1 MTKVCDSLVKNIYK
15 NHNINNSIINSNNN
29 LFNNMPNKN
38 YEIVNNEIF
47 TIDNKNKENEFY
59 NDIIEANNSQ
69 NENEINNSKIN
80 NNINQYINN
89 NDLYENI
96 KNVKQLKKLF
106 NFGKATGDGN
116 CLFYSLSTT
125 TFGTDAYFN
134 DIRTAICNY
143 MEYNDIVDL
152 YDLDKE
158 NYLKNMRKNGTFGGM
173 TEIQVY
179 SIISKLK
186 IVCFTR
192 TFLEI
197 NKYKANDNDSIFCFI
212 SGRDYDTEIYILL
225 NVKEK
230 LKGKND
236 EEEKNKEKSNHYI
249 PLKKKIII
257 IY

>member
-1 MTKVCDSLVKNIYK
+1 
-15 NHNINNSIINSNNN
+15 
-29 LFNNMPNKN
+29 MPNKN

-47 TIDNKNKENEFY
+47 TIDNKNKENEFN

-134 DIRTAICNY
+134 EIRTAICDY
-143 MEYNDIVDL
+143 MENNDIVDL

-158 NYLKNMRKNGTFGGM
+158 NYIKNMRKNGTFGGM

-197 NKYKANDNDSIFCFI
+197 NKYRANDNDSIFCFI

-230 LKGKND
+230 LKGKN
-236 EEEKNKEKSNHYI
+236 EIKKN
-249 PLKKKIII
+249 LIILFH
-257 IY
+257 